1 MTVRPAGRKSAPWW
15 ALLCIS
21 VLGIVTGCRDWSPN
35 GLPGNGEFFDG
46 LFTVESSLVGEE
58 PMVIE
63 DLVSIGGW
71 LVALAST
78 HGALAGTILRSDDGG
93 LSWSQSQDLPPLDGA
108 DAPEAGVWEANLIV
122 AGSWLVAV
130 RSTDISGEL
139 SGQQAVAISRDH
151 GVSWQPLDLPV
162 PIGMMPLVWTAT
174 DVDGR
179 LVLGGANQVAGR
191 LVNPDILDH
200 ALDAALWITD
210 LSAAPDA
217 EPRMLAASQF
227 QGVPFNQ
234 EITELLAFDGRLI
247 AVGEDSAADPYN
259 PPSRV
264 AWESRDRGVSWSP
277 MAGLPVPEDGYHSAA
292 IVSGGT
298 LVLPIDDFR
307 MALAKGTSTWVRQRL
322 PDGFPFDADGLP
334 SDADEVTLP
343 DGSVALTWTA
353 WECDDGCPTAY
364 GGRVEDGTLN
374 ATELSFDDCDNDL
387 EEGTKVHA
395 PGRVG
400 DQVIA
405 LADCYDGDD
414 FVSSLAVSQDGG
426 LSWATA
432 RLTEFA
438 PPGRDLSFY
447 DANFLF
453 LADDGVLVALMSVTG
468 TDSPDGAQIVALRIS
483 ATN

>member
-1 MTVRPAGRKSAPWW
+1 
-15 ALLCIS
+15 
-21 VLGIVTGCRDWSPN
+21 
-35 GLPGNGEFFDG
+35 
-46 LFTVESSLVGEE
+46 
-58 PMVIE
+58 
-63 DLVSIGGW
+63 
-71 LVALAST
+71 
-78 HGALAGTILRSDDGG
+78 
-93 LSWSQSQDLPPLDGA
+93 
-108 DAPEAGVWEANLIV
+108 
-122 AGSWLVAV
+122 
-130 RSTDISGEL
+130 
-139 SGQQAVAISRDH
+139 
-151 GVSWQPLDLPV
+151 
-162 PIGMMPLVWTAT
+162 
-174 DVDGR
+174 
-179 LVLGGANQVAGR
+179 
-191 LVNPDILDH
+191 
-200 ALDAALWITD
+200 
-210 LSAAPDA
+210 
-217 EPRMLAASQF
+217 MLAASQL

-277 MAGLPVPEDGYHSAA
+277 MAGLPVPENGYHSAA

-322 PDGFPFDADGLP
+322 PDGFPADV
-334 SDADEVTLP
+334 DEATLP
-343 DGSVALTWTA
+343 DGSVALTWTDPG
-353 WECDDGCPTAY
+353 ECDDGCPTAY

-387 EEGTKVHA
+387 EEEGYTVVHA

-405 LADCYDGDD
+405 LAGCYDGDD

-438 PPGRDLSFY
+438 LPHGRDLSFY